1 MRGIGNS
8 FSRLFSP
15 KALLAGA
22 ALLAGTAAPGL
33 HADAQEKAGSETK
46 LSDQTAYAVPR
57 SDPDS
62 GNGFAFPQPL
72 NPSDAVLVRQIF
84 ALQAQGKIA
93 DAQKATAQLSNRIL
107 LGPILA
113 DRYIGP
119 YDKPG
124 VPELEDW
131 LAQYGDQPQAPAVA
145 HVLQL
150 RLKGSKTGKMPPL
163 PTRPYLA
170 PPNPSDS
177 ADLDI
182 GPSDTGIARQPG
194 LDARVLG
201 LAQAGRFDA
210 AVAAIAAAHIDQPYG
225 ATLRAE
231 VARLAFA
238 SGKNKFAGNL
248 AKTAIDEAHG
258 KLGLPSFVAG
268 LAAWRDGSPQALDLF
283 MDAAVA
289 PQAAPNLIAAA
300 SFWAARAAFKSGQN
314 MIYLSWMRRAANSG
328 AGFYATLAQRM
339 LGQDAPDGLNQQLL
353 GLADLEAV
361 AALPAGARA
370 FALLQVGQN
379 HLAEEEF
386 RHLYPEVSKKAGLS
400 RAIMLISW
408 KAGMA
413 TLASQIAALDP
424 SRPQGSTVVIPPL
437 SLFPQHGLHIDPAL
451 LYALV
456 RVESNFDPTAVS
468 GVGARGLLQLMPAT
482 AAFMNK
488 WGATQLKRRA
498 DGLADPAYNLEMGQR
513 YINYLG
519 SQSNIDGDLIRILAS
534 YNAGPSETSTWSN
547 AQAAE
552 HDPLL
557 YIEMIPNTETRQFV
571 FSVLRYSW
579 AYAAQLNLP
588 VPSLDALAQGE
599 FPRLASNKAAST
611 TIASTATIH

>member
-93 DAQKATAQLSNRIL
+93 DAEKATAQLSNRIL

-113 DRYIGP
+113 DRYIGS
-119 YDKPG
+119 YDKPTA
-124 VPELEDW
+124 PELEDW
-131 LAQYGDQPQAPAVA
+131 LGQYGDQPQAPAVA

-150 RLKGSKTGKMPPL
+150 RLKGKGGKMPQL
-163 PTRPYLA
+163 PTLAYLA
-170 PPNPSDS
+170 PPNPSEG

-182 GPSDTGIARQPG
+182 GPADNGITRQPG

-201 LAQAGRFDA
+201 LAQSGRFDT
-210 AVAAIAAAHIDQPYG
+210 AVAAIAAAKIDQPYG

-238 SGKNKFAGNL
+238 SGNNRFAANL

-268 LAAWRDGSPQALDLF
+268 LAAWRNGDPAALGLF
-283 MDAAVA
+283 QDAAVA
-289 PQAAPNLIAAA
+289 PQATPDLVASA
-300 SFWAARAAFKSGQN
+300 SFWAARAAINAHQS
-314 MIYLSWMRRAANSG
+314 IVYLSWMRRAANSG
-328 AGFYATLAQRM
+328 AGFYAM
-339 LGQDAPDGLNQQLL
+339 LGQRVLGQDTPDNLGQQIL
-353 GLADLEAV
+353 GMADLEAV

-386 RHLYPEVSKKAGLS
+386 RHLYPTIATNAGLR
-400 RAIMLISW
+400 RAVMLISW

-424 SRPQGSTVVIPPL
+424 SRPAGSAVVIPPL
-437 SLFPQHGLHIDPAL
+437 SLFPQHGLHIDPSL

-456 RVESNFDPTAVS
+456 RVESNFDPSAVS

-488 WGATQLKRRA
+488 WGATQIKRKA
-498 DGLADPAYNLEMGQR
+498 NGLADPAYNLEMGQR

-519 SQSNIDGDLIRILAS
+519 SQSQIDGDLIRILAS
-534 YNAGPSETSTWSN
+534 YNAGPSETATWSN
-547 AQAAE
+547 TKVAKR
-552 HDPLL
+552 DPLL
-557 YIEMIPNTETRQFV
+557 FIEMIPNTETRQFV

-579 AYAAQLNLP
+579 AYASQLNLP

-599 FPRLASNKAAST
+599 FPRLAENTTQGAAL
-611 TIASTATIH
+611 ASSVTLH

>member
-33 HADAQEKAGSETK
+33 HADAQEKGGSETK

-57 SDPDS
+57 SDPES

-93 DAQKATAQLSNRIL
+93 DAEKATAQLSNRIL

-113 DRYIGP
+113 DRYLGP
-119 YDKPG
+119 YDKPS
-124 VPELEDW
+124 VPALQDW
-131 LAQYGDQPQAPAVA
+131 LTQYGTQPQAPAVA

-150 RLKGSKTGKMPPL
+150 RLRGKSGKMPPL
-163 PTRPYLA
+163 AALPYLA
-170 PPNPSDS
+170 PPNPSDG

-201 LAQAGRFDA
+201 LAQSGRFDA
-210 AVAAIAAAHIDQPYG
+210 AVAAIAAARIDQLYG

-238 SGKNKFAGNL
+238 NGKNRFAATL
-248 AKTAIDEAHG
+248 AKTAIGEAHG

-268 LAAWRDGSPQALDLF
+268 LAAWRDGRATALDLF
-283 MDAAVA
+283 TDAAVA
-289 PQAAPNLIAAA
+289 PGATPNLVSAA
-300 SFWAARAAFKSGQN
+300 SFWAARAALKAGQS
-314 MIYLSWMRRAANSG
+314 MIYLSWMRRAGNNGS
-328 AGFYATLAQRM
+328 GFYATLAQRM
-339 LGQDAPDGLNQQLL
+339 LGQDAPDGISQQML

-361 AALPAGARA
+361 AGTAAGARA

-379 HLAEEEF
+379 HLAEEEL
-386 RHLYPEVSKKAGLS
+386 RHLYPTVAQDAGLS
-400 RAIMLISW
+400 RAIMLVSW

-424 SRPQGSTVVIPPL
+424 KRQPGSAIVIPPL
-437 SLFPQHGLHIDPAL
+437 SLFPQHGLHIDPSL

-468 GVGARGLLQLMPAT
+468 GAGARGLLQLMPAT

-498 DGLADPAYNLEMGQR
+498 GGLSDPAYNLEMGQR
-513 YINYLG
+513 YINYLA
-519 SQSNIDGDLIRILAS
+519 SQTNIDGDLIRILAS

-552 HDPLL
+552 NDPLL

-599 FPRLASNKAAST
+599 FPHISDHHPTATA
-611 TIASTATIH
+611 IASTATIH

>member
-57 SDPDS
+57 SDPES

-93 DAQKATAQLSNRIL
+93 DAEKATAQLSNRIL

-113 DRYIGP
+113 DRYLGRF
-119 YDKPG
+119 DKPS
-124 VPELEDW
+124 VPELQDW
-131 LAQYGDQPQAPAVA
+131 LAQYGTQPQAPAVA

-150 RLKGSKTGKMPPL
+150 RLRGKSGKMPAL
-163 PTRPYLA
+163 PALPYLA
-170 PPNPSDS
+170 PPNPSDG

-182 GPSDTGIARQPG
+182 GPSDTGIIRQPG

-201 LAQAGRFDA
+201 LAQSGRFDA
-210 AVAAIAAAHIDQPYG
+210 AVAAISGAHIDPLYG

-238 SGKNKFAGNL
+238 NGKNRFAANL

-258 KLGLPSFVAG
+258 KVGLPSFVAG
-268 LAAWRDGSPQALDLF
+268 LAAWRDGRATALDLF
-283 MDAAVA
+283 TDAAVA
-289 PQAAPNLIAAA
+289 PSATPNLVAAA
-300 SFWAARAAFKSGQN
+300 SFWAARAALKAGQN
-314 MIYLSWMRRAANSG
+314 MVYLSWMRRAGNNGS
-328 AGFYATLAQRM
+328 GFYATLAQRM
-339 LGQDAPDGLNQQLL
+339 LGQDAPDGISQQML

-361 AALPAGARA
+361 AGTPAGARA

-379 HLAEEEF
+379 HLAEEEL
-386 RHLYPEVSKKAGLS
+386 RHLYPTVAQDAGLS
-400 RAIMLISW
+400 RAIMLVSW

-424 SRPQGSTVVIPPL
+424 KRTPGSAVVIPPL
-437 SLFPQHGLHIDPAL
+437 SLFPQHGLHIDPSL

-468 GVGARGLLQLMPAT
+468 GAGARGLLQLMPAT

-498 DGLADPAYNLEMGQR
+498 GGLSDPAYNLEMGQR
-513 YINYLG
+513 YINYLA
-519 SQSNIDGDLIRILAS
+519 SQTNIDGDLIRILAS

-547 AQAAE
+547 AQAAQN
-552 HDPLL
+552 DPLL

-599 FPRLASNKAAST
+599 FPHISDHAPSATA
-611 TIASTATIH
+611 IASSATIH

>member
-1 MRGIGNS
+1 MPR
-8 FSRLFSP
+8 
-15 KALLAGA
+15 
-22 ALLAGTAAPGL
+22 
-33 HADAQEKAGSETK
+33 ADPQG
-46 LSDQTAYAVPR
+46 
-57 SDPDS
+57 

-119 YDKPG
+119 YDKPS
-124 VPELEDW
+124 VPELQDW

-150 RLKGSKTGKMPPL
+150 RLKTAKSGKMPPL
-163 PTRPYLA
+163 TTLPYLA
-170 PPNPSDS
+170 APSPS
-177 ADLDI
+177 EGADLDI
-182 GPSDTGIARQPG
+182 GPADTGITRQPG

-210 AVAAIAAAHIDQPYG
+210 AVAAIAAAKIDQLYG

-231 VARLAFA
+231 VAHIAFA
-238 SGKNKFAGNL
+238 NGKNRFAANL

-268 LAAWRDGSPQALDLF
+268 LAAWRDGGAGALDF
-283 MDAAVA
+283 FTDAAVA
-289 PQAAPNLIAAA
+289 PQAAPNLVACA
-300 SFWAARAAFKSGQN
+300 SFWAARAALKARQN
-314 MIYLSWMRRAANSG
+314 MVYLSWMRRAADSG
-328 AGFYATLAQRM
+328 AGFYATLARRM
-339 LGQDAPDGLNQQLL
+339 LGQDTPDGLGQQLL

-361 AALPAGARA
+361 AAKPAGARA
-370 FALLQVGQN
+370 FALLQVGQST
-379 HLAEEEF
+379 LAEEEF
-386 RHLYPEVSKKAGLS
+386 RHLYPTVAHDPGLS

-424 SRPQGSTVVIPPL
+424 TRPPGSTVVIPPL
-437 SLFPQHGLHIDPAL
+437 SLFPQHGLHIDPSL

-456 RVESNFDPTAVS
+456 RVESNFDPSAVS
-468 GVGARGLLQLMPAT
+468 GAGARGLLQLMPAT

-488 WGATQLKRRA
+488 WGATQIQRRSN
-498 DGLADPAYNLEMGQR
+498 GLADPAYNLEMGQR
-513 YINYLG
+513 YINYLA
-519 SQSNIDGDLIRILAS
+519 SQSHIDGDLIRILAS

-588 VPSLDALAQGE
+588 VPSLDALADGD
-599 FPRLASNKAAST
+599 FPHLTSNGAAGTAIASST
-611 TIASTATIH
+611 TIH